1 MKKTIFL
8 FAFMT
13 LFLATQLQAQKKR
26 MMLFDEYLNGT
37 VLMKNRA
44 KTSAKLNYDTA
55 NKKMMYLQDDDEMIL
70 LNYNQVDTVYIA
82 DKKFIPLH
90 TIYLEVVDTKNGE
103 IFIDWLLKD
112 KYRGNRGA
120 YGQITQNKVETIN
133 TAHWTNNEYKIQTAE
148 VVERENANVYWIYI
162 NDKPVKCRNEK
173 DLLKYFPNKK
183 EEMKAFAKKEK
194 LNFKN
199 STDAIKIIDFCLQ

>member
-1 MKKTIFL
+1 
-8 FAFMT
+8 
-13 LFLATQLQAQKKR
+13 
-26 MMLFDEYLNGT
+26 MMLFDEYLNGI
-37 VLMKNRA
+37 VLMKNKAR
-44 KTSAKLNYDTA
+44 TSAKLNYDTA
-55 NKKMMYLQDDDEMIL
+55 NKKMMYLQNNDEMIL

-90 TIYLEVVDTKNGE
+90 TVYLEVVHTKNSE
-103 IFIDWLLKD
+103 IFIDWVLKD

-148 VVERENANVYWIYI
+148 VFERENANAYWIYI
-162 NDKPVKCRNEK
+162 DDKPVRCRNEK
-173 DLLKYFPNKK
+173 DLLKYFPNRK
-183 EEMKAFAKKEK
+183 EEIKAFTKNEK

-199 STDAIKIIDFCLQ
+199 PADAIRIIGFCLQ